1 LKTVFKH
8 SGKYTSDAFTID
20 EVIASLSAQK
30 FLLEEGINFLTELD
44 PDFILDK
51 VTVRVDSLETGSL
64 VWDLLV
70 EVYGEYQTEIEEQ
83 VIGSLEEMFGV
94 DVPTE
99 YEGLVTLAAL
109 AVTYMVARYAYE
121 RVARSR
127 GENSSGAPVIKGDN
141 NIVIQQ
147 ISSIVGQDP
156 QFIESALE
164 RSLPPS
170 KRRKLIPN
178 VADFLRPAKG

>member
-1 LKTVFKH
+1 
-8 SGKYTSDAFTID
+8 
-20 EVIASLSAQK
+20 
-30 FLLEEGINFLTELD
+30 
-44 PDFILDK
+44 
-51 VTVRVDSLETGSL
+51 
-64 VWDLLV
+64 
-70 EVYGEYQTEIEEQ
+70 
-83 VIGSLEEMFGV
+83 M
-94 DVPTE
+94 
-99 YEGLVTLAAL
+99 TLAAL